1 MRTLSIFRQAK
12 EVDTLSKYLI
22 YMAQFVTE
30 SKRNSVHIV
39 KFLRN
44 SKKSKSLNY
53 FSTEVKYYRY
63 ER

>member
-1 MRTLSIFRQAK
+1 
-12 EVDTLSKYLI
+12 
-22 YMAQFVTE
+22 MAQFVTE

-39 KFLRN
+39 KYLRN
-44 SKKSKSLNY
+44 SKISKSLNY